1 MGNDGRMKQPEE
13 EEEEVKKGGNN
24 GDCDRFEF
32 APIWQFG
39 AGFVDP
45 EILPSQVT
53 RLARIPVCRNGLR
66 QVPKTIRK

>member
-53 RLARIPVCRNGLR
+53 LPVHDDVVSGVR
-66 QVPKTIRK
+66 